1 MAAVLTTSL
10 FESIRQLISRRAGI
24 MVPANK
30 VSSLSSKLM
39 GHLDELGIDNFDSY
53 LQRLTM
59 EQTGSPIWQ
68 EVFRR
73 VSTNETFFFRNDA
86 QVKALTEHILPEVL
100 KFHEKKLF
108 KRLKVW
114 SAACSTGEEPYTLGM
129 QLMEALG
136 GDAADWNPRN
146 LATDID
152 TDAIRAAMGGHYT
165 GRSLTN
171 VPRTLLNRYFDQD
184 GDGHKVNDKLRSMV
198 TFKPLNFAV
207 DREMAAQINM
217 DIIYC
222 RNVLIYFDVEFRR
235 QVITHLYNALRPGG
249 FLVIGHSESLRDVH
263 DGFNAIRRPGT
274 LKYQRPKEPAK

>member
-1 MAAVLTTSL
+1 MTVALTTDL
-10 FESIRQLISRRAGI
+10 FESLRQLISRRAGI

-30 VSSLSSKLM
+30 AASLSSKLM
-39 GHLDELGIDNFDSY
+39 SHLEELGIDDFNSY

-73 VSTNETFFFRNDA
+73 VSTNETFFFRNNA
-86 QVKALTEHILPEVL
+86 QVKALTEHVLPEVL

-129 QLMEALG
+129 QLLEALG
-136 GDAADWNPRN
+136 DDAEEWNPRI

-152 TDAIRAAMGGHYT
+152 TDAIRWAMDGHYS

-171 VPRTLLNRYFDQD
+171 VPRTLLNRHFDKD
-184 GDGHKVNDKLRSMV
+184 GDGHKVNDRLRKMV

-217 DIIYC
+217 DIVFC
-222 RNVLIYFDVEFRR
+222 RNVLIYFDIDFRR
-235 QVITHLYNALRPGG
+235 QVITHLYNSLRPGG

-263 DGFNAIRRPGT
+263 DGFNAIRCPGT
-274 LKYQRPKEPAK
+274 LIYQRPEEPAS